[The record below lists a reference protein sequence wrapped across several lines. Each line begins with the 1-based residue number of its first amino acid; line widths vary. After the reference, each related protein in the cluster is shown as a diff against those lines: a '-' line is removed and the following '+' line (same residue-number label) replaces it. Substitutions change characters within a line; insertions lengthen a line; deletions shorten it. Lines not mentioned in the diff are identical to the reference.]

1 VKKKEAE
8 ICSMPALI
16 HHSQLLGEEDGTAA
30 TTTSLDKKS
39 SSAPCVNATSTRK
52 CKTSPAETSDD
63 TKSSMNS
70 DNITTYS
77 DRKRKTS
84 SVAVDDDL
92 APERARNYK
101 KSKLC
106 SAEGCTNII
115 RVCVKHGAKKKQ
127 VAWKVAPIKLRSEKC
142 ALGTGQKKVDMNAPL
157 RSAQILLQR
166 RSLHEAWSKSQ
177 TMQQRWM
184 HKSSQMWRSVH
195 ALGTWGKGQ
204 TMQQ

>member
-1 VKKKEAE
+1 MKKKEAE

-92 APERARNYK
+92 ATERARSYK

-106 SAEGCTNII
+106 SVDGCAKFIVGGG
-115 RVCVKHGAKKKQ
+115 VCVKHGSKKKRCSREGCTNQ
-127 VAWKVAPIKLRSEKC
+127 TQKEC
-142 ALGTGQKKVDMNAPL
+142 ALSMGQGSVDMNAPL
-157 RSAQILLQR
+157 RSAQILRISHIPL
-166 RSLHEAWSKSQ
+166 ENNEVDK
-177 TMQQRWM
+177 
-184 HKSSQMWRSVH
+184 
-195 ALGTWGKGQ
+195 
-204 TMQQ
+204 

>member
-1 VKKKEAE
+1 MPKLIRTLKRIVPPKPKQPSESPKEEETATAAVAP
-8 ICSMPALI
+8 SQKNYMPALI

-39 SSAPCVNATSTRK
+39 SSAQTVNSTSTRERMRM
-52 CKTSPAETSDD
+52 TSPAETSDD

-70 DNITTYS
+70 DNIATYS

-92 APERARNYK
+92 ATERARSYK

-127 VAWKVAPIKLRSEKC
+127 VAGKVAPIKLRSEKC
-142 ALGTGQKKVDMNAPL
+142 GLGTGQKNVDMNAPL
-157 RSAQILLQR
+157 RSAQILLI
-166 RSLHEAWSKSQ
+166 SHIPLENN
-177 TMQQRWM
+177 M
-184 HKSSQMWRSVH
+184 
-195 ALGTWGKGQ
+195 
-204 TMQQ
+204 